1 MSIIPCTAWVKK
13 GVASTNPTKIQLT
26 PKELNRIIKHKQPEL
41 IPPVGNDSDKKHN
54 KVKGQKSE
62 VESSEIDEY
71 NFDKYDD
78 ERNIHCNI
86 GNIASFEEDG
96 IDPLITKED
105 DDSEKDDDIIKSNDN
120 LVLIGRVDGGGS
132 ILEVFV
138 YNGDEDSFY
147 CHHDILLPSFPL
159 CLEWLE
165 FDPSDSKPSNL
176 CAIGDMTSII
186 QVWDLD
192 LIDSLEPAYKL
203 GRKPSKK
210 KSHSYIG
217 HRDAVLDLAWN
228 KNYTHILAS
237 ASADHTV
244 QLWDLEN
251 GVPANKFTCF
261 EKEIQTLKWHPNEG
275 HHLLTGCADT
285 VVRVLDCRY
294 ETVVKLWDALG
305 EVEKVLWNSFD
316 TNYCLVSTSNGYIQY
331 MDIRKDKSIWD
342 VQAHTEEVIGLSL
355 SSSCPGLLVSAG
367 NDGVIKVW
375 DIINNKEPCSIWEK
389 KTNLG
394 ALLCLAP
401 NPDNP
406 FVFAV
411 GGDNKSHNY
420 KIFDL
425 LKIPKVRERFRERK
439 LESNIKDTKT
449 QEKKE
454 EMMDVTEDKNSII
467 FNLHTIN
474 TASKRM
480 ERKV

>member
-1 MSIIPCTAWVKK
+1 M
-13 GVASTNPTKIQLT
+13 
-26 PKELNRIIKHKQPEL
+26 
-41 IPPVGNDSDKKHN
+41 
-54 KVKGQKSE
+54 
-62 VESSEIDEY
+62 
-71 NFDKYDD
+71 
-78 ERNIHCNI
+78 
-86 GNIASFEEDG
+86 
-96 IDPLITKED
+96 
-105 DDSEKDDDIIKSNDN
+105 
-120 LVLIGRVDGGGS
+120 
-132 ILEVFV
+132 
-138 YNGDEDSFY
+138 
-147 CHHDILLPSFPL
+147 
-159 CLEWLE
+159 
-165 FDPSDSKPSNL
+165 
-176 CAIGDMTSII
+176 
-186 QVWDLD
+186 
-192 LIDSLEPAYKL
+192 
-203 GRKPSKK
+203 
-210 KSHSYIG
+210 
-217 HRDAVLDLAWN
+217 
-228 KNYTHILAS
+228 
-237 ASADHTV
+237 
-244 QLWDLEN
+244 WDLEN

-454 EMMDVTEDKNSII
+454 RNDGCN
-467 FNLHTIN
+467 
-474 TASKRM
+474 
-480 ERKV
+480 